1 MATRIAASI
10 MCADQLHI
18 ADELERLEAAGIDLL
33 HCDVMDGQYVNNL
46 AIGPEWLLAVKEA
59 TNIALDIHLATIDP
73 LKYIEMFAKIKPEYI
88 SFHVEVCEDVPA
100 VIQKIRSYHIKPAIA
115 LNPET
120 PLEAILPYLND
131 VEMVL
136 MMTVNPGF
144 SGQAFQRSVLEKLR
158 ALRATL
164 ADNAYAPLIEV
175 DGNINATTIGEMS
188 DSLPDIFVLG
198 TSALFHKKDNKT
210 YAERCV
216 QIWSEVKR

>member
-18 ADELERLEAAGIDLL
+18 ADELERLDAAGIDLL

-59 TNIALDIHLATIDP
+59 TNIALDIHLAAVDP

-88 SFHVEVCEDVPA
+88 SFHVEVCEDVSA

-144 SGQAFQRSVLEKLR
+144 AGQAFQRSVLEKLR
-158 ALRATL
+158 TLRATL

-188 DSLPDIFVLG
+188 DCLPDIFVLG